1 MNPKLKLLI
10 AILSIG
16 IIIFVASIF
25 LRNNSSNLEW
35 FTNKEVLAPAVY
47 QNLKEGD
54 LKLINDFEEAVQ
66 LNSELLFQ
74 KKDLLNWQDLVVF
87 DKSNKQYELNSLSQ
101 EYKDYIVARWNKIK
115 METGSDHTKV
125 ELFLEKEYE
134 SMGAIKPLK

>member
-1 MNPKLKLLI
+1 MNPKLKLLV

-16 IIIFVASIF
+16 IMIFVIF
-25 LRNNSSNLEW
+25 TLFKNNLNTVEW
-35 FTNKEVLAPAVY
+35 YSNKEVLAPAVY
-47 QNLKEGD
+47 QNLKDED

-66 LNSELLFQ
+66 FNSELLFQ
-74 KKDLLNWQDLVVF
+74 KNDSLSWQDLLVY
-87 DKSNKQYELNSLSQ
+87 DKSNKQYVLNSLSQ

-115 METGSDHTKV
+115 IETGSDYTKV